1 MEGARRGGE
10 EGRKR
15 GRKGGREERRKGG
28 KEGGKEGRGG
38 EEEVGVAA
46 TTHGNVHVHVDMQAL
61 PFHNKTHTPTT
72 DSSATL
78 VGINKDGMNSSTDL
92 PTISLEAANPNIHAN
107 QGSEDTRVPWRRVRR
122 DEEV

>member
-46 TTHGNVHVHVDMQAL
+46 TTHGNVHVHVDMY
-61 PFHNKTHTPTT
+61 P
-72 DSSATL
+72 SYS
-78 VGINKDGMNSSTDL
+78 VI
-92 PTISLEAANPNIHAN
+92 
-107 QGSEDTRVPWRRVRR
+107 
-122 DEEV
+122 